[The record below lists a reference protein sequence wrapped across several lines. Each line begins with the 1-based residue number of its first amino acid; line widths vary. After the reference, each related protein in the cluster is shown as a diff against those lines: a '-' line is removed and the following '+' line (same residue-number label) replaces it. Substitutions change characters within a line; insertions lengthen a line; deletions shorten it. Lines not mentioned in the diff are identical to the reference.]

1 MSDQAE
7 GQIKNLERKPMVKI
21 VACAF
26 GGAVL
31 LLATISLYRAI
42 VEDDETDPPD
52 QQD

>member
-1 MSDQAE
+1 MEDRAE
-7 GQIKNLERKPMVKI
+7 GQTRNPERKLMVKI

-31 LLATISLYRAI
+31 LLATISLNRAI
-42 VEDDETDPPD
+42 VDDDETDPPD